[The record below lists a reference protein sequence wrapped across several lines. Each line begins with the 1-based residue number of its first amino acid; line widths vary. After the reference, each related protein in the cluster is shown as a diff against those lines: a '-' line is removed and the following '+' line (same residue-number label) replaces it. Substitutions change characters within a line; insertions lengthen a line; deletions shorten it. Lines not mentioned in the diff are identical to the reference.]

1 MMPRLRSWLAWSLSL
16 AFASATTSLVR
27 DAAACGGCFGP
38 HGPGTQVTAHRM
50 AFAAS
55 PTRTILWDQ
64 IQYSGAPSS
73 FAWVL
78 PIRDRVDVGVS
89 TAAFLQALDDATR
102 PVITAPP
109 QPDCSPQRLC
119 QVDHVG
125 SGGVIATKIRGGVD
139 VWSSNVVGPYE
150 TTQLSSTDATALQ
163 TWLTEH
169 GYEIPPAMVPVIDAY
184 VAEGFG
190 FLAIK
195 LVPNVGVDAMVPVR
209 IAFDGSSVALPL
221 RMIAAGVGAFVGIDL
236 FVLGDGR
243 WEVANF
249 PNAEIPTADLVWDFE
264 AKRSN
269 FLVLERSAFVSAPTA
284 WITETSDA
292 IDLATT
298 SASDDDAAE
307 LGLAFPGRDRLTATR
322 LVSFLPSSALSS
334 DLSLRASMGAA
345 IPATREA
352 PGATN
357 ACPAATYDNC
367 HPVTQ
372 MCGASGSSTA
382 DAPPVPLA
390 LSLACLAFV
399 ARRRRLTSARAASR
413 RG

>member
-1 MMPRLRSWLAWSLSL
+1 MRPTTLFAI
-16 AFASATTSLVR
+16 AFGFVAAATIGAR
-27 DAAACGGCFGP
+27 DAHACGGCFGP

-89 TAAFLQALDDATR
+89 TSAFLQALDDATR
-102 PVITAPP
+102 PVITPPP
-109 QPDCSPQRLC
+109 QPDCSPQRFC
-119 QVDHVG
+119 EVDHAG
-125 SGGVIATKIRGGVD
+125 SGGVIATKMGSD
-139 VWSSNVVGPYE
+139 VWTRNVVGPYE
-150 TTQLSSTDATALQ
+150 TTQLSSTDATALR
-163 TWLTEH
+163 TWLSDH
-169 GYEIPPAMVPVIDAY
+169 GYEIPPTMIPVIDAY

-195 LVPNVGVDAMVPVR
+195 LVPNVGVEAMVPVR
-209 IAFDGSSVALPL
+209 IAFDGSSVELPL
-221 RMIAAGVGAFVGIDL
+221 RMIAAGIGAFVGIDL

-249 PNAEIPTADLVWDFE
+249 PNVEIPTADLVWDFE

-269 FLVLERSAFVSAPTA
+269 FLALERGAFDSTPTA

-334 DLSLRASMGAA
+334 DLSLQASMGAV

-352 PGATN
+352 PGASN
-357 ACPAATYDNC
+357 ACPEATYDNC

-382 DAPPVPLA
+382 DAPTVPLS

-399 ARRRRLTSARAASR
+399 VRRRRLTSAPAAST